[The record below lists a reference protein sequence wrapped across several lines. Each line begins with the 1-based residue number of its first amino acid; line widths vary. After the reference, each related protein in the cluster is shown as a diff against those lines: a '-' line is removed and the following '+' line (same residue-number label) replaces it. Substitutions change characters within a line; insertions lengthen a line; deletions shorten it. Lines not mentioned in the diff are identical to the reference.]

1 MKKVK
6 IAFWVILIGFFVL
19 VVFQNQAFFMAKQS
33 FLINLYFKK
42 YYTAETFNA
51 VIMLALFLCGFLIA
65 YFSGLAER
73 FKSGKTI
80 KTLTATNKTYLEELT
95 QVRKDIEG
103 IKAGSTVPPVAGGE
117 TETQTAATE
126 DKPQAAD
133 A

>member
-6 IAFWVILIGFFVL
+6 IAFWVILIGFFIMIVL
-19 VVFQNQAFFMAKQS
+19 QNQAFFMAKQS
-33 FLINLYFKK
+33 FMINVYFRK
-42 YYTAETFNA
+42 YFTAETYNA
-51 VIMLALFLCGFLIA
+51 VIALALSLCGFLIA

-95 QVRKDIEG
+95 QVKKEVEQMKSG
-103 IKAGSTVPPVAGGE
+103 NAAPPAAAVEETVETAEKA
-117 TETQTAATE
+117 AA
-126 DKPQAAD
+126 AAD

>member
-1 MKKVK
+1 VPGEGWNSWRCEEKGCVFTRKTVRIADVSPSGNETRQLFSGRGDNTMKKVK

-73 FKSGKTI
+73 FNLARRS
-80 KTLTATNKTYLEELT
+80 
-95 QVRKDIEG
+95 R
-103 IKAGSTVPPVAGGE
+103 P
-117 TETQTAATE
+117 
-126 DKPQAAD
+126 
-133 A
+133 